1 LNRAWRHYWLL
12 AAMACLIVAG
22 AIPAAAAT
30 ADAPRI
36 TKEEAKALLGA
47 PKVLFVDGRTESAWY
62 KSDKKIKG
70 AVRIDK
76 WDIEMWASSFPSDT
90 TFIVY

>member
-1 LNRAWRHYWLL
+1 MNRAWRQYGMPL
-12 AAMACLIVAG
+12 AMACFIVVG
-22 AIPAAAAT
+22 ALPAAAAT

-36 TKEEAKALLGA
+36 TREEAKALLGA
-47 PKVLFVDGRTESAWY
+47 PKVVFVDGRTESAWY

-76 WDIEMWASSFPSDT
+76 WDLQMWASPYPDDT
-90 TFIVY
+90 TFIIY

>member
-1 LNRAWRHYWLL
+1 MNKARRQHWMLV
-12 AAMACLIVAG
+12 AMACLLSAG
-22 AIPAAAAT
+22 TLPASAAT

-47 PKVLFVDGRTESAWY
+47 PKVLFVDGRTEMTWY

>member
-1 LNRAWRHYWLL
+1 MNKVWRQYWMLV
-12 AAMACLIVAG
+12 AMAFIIAAG
-22 AIPAAAAT
+22 ALPAAAAT

-36 TKEEAKALLGA
+36 TKEEAEALLGA
-47 PKVLFVDGRTESAWY
+47 PKVLFVDGRTESTWY

>member
-1 LNRAWRHYWLL
+1 MLVVR
-12 AAMACLIVAG
+12 ACLIAVG
-22 AIPAAAAT
+22 ALPAAAAT
-30 ADAPRI
+30 SDAPRI
-36 TKEEAKALLGA
+36 TKEEAKALLGS
-47 PKVLFVDGRTESAWY
+47 PNVLFVDGRTESAWH

-76 WDIEMWASSFPSDT
+76 WDIEMWASSFPVET

>member
-1 LNRAWRHYWLL
+1 MRAGRVIYGLL
-12 AAMACLIVAG
+12 ALVMFMAAP
-22 AIPAAAAT
+22 AIAAT

-47 PKVLFVDGRTESAWY
+47 PKVVFVDARTELTWSR
-62 KSDKKIKG
+62 SDRKIKD

-76 WDIEMWASSFPSDT
+76 WDIEMWASFYPSDT

>member
-1 LNRAWRHYWLL
+1 MRANKGIYGFVALALL
-12 AAMACLIVAG
+12 VAAP
-22 AIPAAAAT
+22 AIAAT

-36 TKEEAKALLGA
+36 TREEAKALLDA
-47 PKVLFVDGRTESAWY
+47 PKVVFVDARTEAAWS
-62 KSDKKIKG
+62 KSDRKIRG

-76 WDIEMWASSFPSDT
+76 WDIEMWASFYPSDT